1 MRSVHEL
8 SGEPWPHD
16 MVISVDQPNNLLTLL
31 FVRDVW
37 DIARDMDIPALAPPP
52 TPGNSMR
59 PESPSPDVW
68 SERWVETWHA
78 AWAWYVDGGGI
89 QYRDAAR
96 IDPQAALADLAA
108 HLPPMWETQYG
119 SEGIDRD
126 ALWQWMQTLHDLP
139 RPLDE
144 APERR
149 GLSDL
154 IGAWR
159 DGIESIIVLPYG
171 IDFSRRITS
180 QHLVVSS
187 MTRDDPALYGQAL
200 RRAVGA
206 PPSVS
211 AP

>member
-1 MRSVHEL
+1 
-8 SGEPWPHD
+8 
-16 MVISVDQPNNLLTLL
+16 
-31 FVRDVW
+31 
-37 DIARDMDIPALAPPP
+37 
-52 TPGNSMR
+52 
-59 PESPSPDVW
+59 
-68 SERWVETWHA
+68 
-78 AWAWYVDGGGI
+78 
-89 QYRDAAR
+89 
-96 IDPQAALADLAA
+96 
-108 HLPPMWETQYG
+108 
-119 SEGIDRD
+119 
-126 ALWQWMQTLHDLP
+126 MQTLHDLP

>member
-78 AWAWYVDGGGI
+78 AWAW
-89 QYRDAAR
+89 
-96 IDPQAALADLAA
+96 
-108 HLPPMWETQYG
+108 
-119 SEGIDRD
+119 
-126 ALWQWMQTLHDLP
+126 
-139 RPLDE
+139 
-144 APERR
+144 
-149 GLSDL
+149 
-154 IGAWR
+154 
-159 DGIESIIVLPYG
+159 
-171 IDFSRRITS
+171 
-180 QHLVVSS
+180 
-187 MTRDDPALYGQAL
+187 
-200 RRAVGA
+200 
-206 PPSVS
+206 
-211 AP
+211 